1 MKIKSGYL
9 PHKLQNFRQ
18 LSPAHPLY
26 VVHTLFPYCEHVATR
41 STHGFVVVGII
52 PKYRKI
58 LLYADVFTFKLLQR
72 GHTNGIY
79 EANYK
84 NKKSSVIYVV
94 NIHFL
99 FSYFFLTH
107 FMI

>member
-84 NKKSSVIYVV
+84 KKIQHQVV
-94 NIHFL
+94 REK
-99 FSYFFLTH
+99 Y
-107 FMI
+107 

>member
-41 STHGFVVVGII
+41 STHGFVVVGIF

-58 LLYADVFTFKLLQR
+58 LLYADVVTFKLLQR

-84 NKKSSVIYVV
+84 KKIQHQVV
-94 NIHFL
+94 REK
-99 FSYFFLTH
+99 Y
-107 FMI
+107 

>member
-52 PKYRKI
+52 PKYRNVFYISNVFVYIRVGVMVDSSEYSFNNVSFRANPLAQSPGQVK
-58 LLYADVFTFKLLQR
+58 LDVDK
-72 GHTNGIY
+72 
-79 EANYK
+79 
-84 NKKSSVIYVV
+84 
-94 NIHFL
+94 
-99 FSYFFLTH
+99 
-107 FMI
+107 